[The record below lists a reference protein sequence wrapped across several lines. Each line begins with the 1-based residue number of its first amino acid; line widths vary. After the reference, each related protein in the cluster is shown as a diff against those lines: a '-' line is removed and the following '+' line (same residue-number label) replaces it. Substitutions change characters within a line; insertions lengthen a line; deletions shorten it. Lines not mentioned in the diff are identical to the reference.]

1 MKSIVTILHFL
12 SPVSGY
18 IYMNICPW
26 PQGTPPG
33 LTKTRFPI
41 PLLSATAFPR
51 RSPTTSFS
59 WPLPYLIRNFL
70 LFFFFVFIFPVE
82 QCYSHQHNANN
93 EHNSTCGHRSCD
105 QPNTPWVSCGDDWT
119 EHGEEIRDGL
129 WPSVSTWSRHGL
141 GGEKG
146 NVPIPGHDYLLIERH
161 VVAHSKYGYTPYCHK
176 TEAGGQAFPGEIL
189 TCNDLQVQKASAG
202 SNGIWSHTLVK
213 TWGHSADISES
224 DSALDLV

>member
-1 MKSIVTILHFL
+1 MDIF
-12 SPVSGY
+12 
-18 IYMNICPW
+18 PW
-26 PQGTPPG
+26 PRGTHPG
-33 LTKTRFPI
+33 LTKIRFPV
-41 PLLSATAFPR
+41 PLPSAAAFAR
-51 RSPTTSFS
+51 RSSTISFPQ
-59 WPLPYLIRNFL
+59 PLPYLIGNFL

-82 QCYSHQHNANN
+82 QCYSHQHNTNN
-93 EHNSTCGHRSCD
+93 EHNGACGHRSCNQAD
-105 QPNTPWVSCGDDWT
+105 TPWVSCGDDWT

-129 WPSVSTWSRHGL
+129 WPSISTWSL

-146 NVPIPGHDYLLIERH
+146 NVLIPEQDYLLIERH
-161 VVAHSKYGYTPYCHK
+161 VMAHSKHGYTPYCHK
-176 TEAGGQAFPGEIL
+176 TEAGGQASPGKIL